1 MLDTLFALFI
11 FLTPVDL
18 NTSISFPTRETC
30 EETRATLKNELRR
43 YYDIKCIPVPRK
55 RKTLDCTVENYN
67 HHIPFEYNRYVHTFP
82 AVAKIKCKE
91 SP

>member
-1 MLDTLFALFI
+1 MLDTLFALLI

-18 NTSISFPTRETC
+18 NTNLSFPTRETC

-43 YYDIKCIPVPRK
+43 YYDIKCVLVPKK
-55 RKTLDCTVENYN
+55 RKSLDCTVENYN

-82 AVAKIKCKE
+82 AIAKIKCKE